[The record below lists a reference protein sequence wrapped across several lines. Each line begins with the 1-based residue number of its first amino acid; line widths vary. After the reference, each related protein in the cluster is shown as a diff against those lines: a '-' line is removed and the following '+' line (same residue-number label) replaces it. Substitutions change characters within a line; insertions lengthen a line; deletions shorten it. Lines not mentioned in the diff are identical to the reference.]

1 MQTTY
6 IFGHRNPDT
15 DSICSSIAL
24 SYLKNKLGEKTIPRA
39 SGHLNNE
46 TKFVLKYFGIPEPQY
61 INDVRIRLKNIKYD
75 KKAAIHMHDTILN
88 AYKHM
93 TEQKITAVPVIDD
106 NKKIVGFVAMKDL
119 ARYLIDDKTNHINT
133 SFDNILKTLNGDTVV
148 KVDDDINGNV
158 KVIAAQRAT
167 LEEEIK
173 LNKNDIIIVGDRYKI
188 LNYAIESKVKMIVI
202 SFNLHIADELI
213 EKAIDNNV
221 NIIRCKM
228 SSFEI
233 AKTILLSNY
242 LISINSKI
250 DPVIV
255 CEDDYYQDF
264 ITLQRKTNYTNYP
277 VVNRKNECLGSI
289 SMSWPNEY
297 HKQKVILVDHNNFA
311 QSVEGIEEADIQEIY
326 DHHNLGSIGTS
337 NPIVFR
343 CMTVGCTATLIY
355 DLFKEN
361 RVEIPKDIAGIMLS
375 SIISDTLLFTSPTTT
390 EKDKRV
396 ANNLATI
403 AEVDVKKY
411 GIQMLKAASS
421 VKDLT
426 VNEQI
431 FQDYKSYNVGD
442 QQIGIGQLVTL
453 DFEDLSSNIDEY
465 VKRLD
470 ELRSVHPGVYLLF
483 VTDILS
489 NGSYV
494 IYDTKSEDI
503 IKDSFNLDHI
513 EQGIFVKGLVSRK
526 KQILPPIMERMGL

>member
-1 MQTTY
+1 
-6 IFGHRNPDT
+6 
-15 DSICSSIAL
+15 
-24 SYLKNKLGEKTIPRA
+24 
-39 SGHLNNE
+39 
-46 TKFVLKYFGIPEPQY
+46 
-61 INDVRIRLKNIKYD
+61 
-75 KKAAIHMHDTILN
+75 
-88 AYKHM
+88 M
-93 TEQKITAVPVIDD
+93 T
-106 NKKIVGFVAMKDL
+106 L
-119 ARYLIDDKTNHINT
+119 Y
-133 SFDNILKTLNGDTVV
+133 
-148 KVDDDINGNV
+148 
-158 KVIAAQRAT
+158 
-167 LEEEIK
+167 
-173 LNKNDIIIVGDRYKI
+173 
-188 LNYAIESKVKMIVI
+188 
-202 SFNLHIADELI
+202 
-213 EKAIDNNV
+213 
-221 NIIRCKM
+221 
-228 SSFEI
+228 
-233 AKTILLSNY
+233 
-242 LISINSKI
+242 
-250 DPVIV
+250 
-255 CEDDYYQDF
+255 
-264 ITLQRKTNYTNYP
+264 
-277 VVNRKNECLGSI
+277 
-289 SMSWPNEY
+289 
-297 HKQKVILVDHNNFA
+297 
-311 QSVEGIEEADIQEIY
+311 
-326 DHHNLGSIGTS
+326 
-337 NPIVFR
+337 
-343 CMTVGCTATLIY
+343 CTATLIY

-421 VKDLT
+421 VKELT

-442 QQIGIGQLVTL
+442 KQIGIGQLITL